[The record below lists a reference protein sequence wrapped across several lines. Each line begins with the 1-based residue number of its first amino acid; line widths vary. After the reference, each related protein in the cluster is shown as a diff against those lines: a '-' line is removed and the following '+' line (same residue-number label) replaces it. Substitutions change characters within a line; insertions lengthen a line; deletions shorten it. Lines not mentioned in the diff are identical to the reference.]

1 MKGKGTLKS
10 NVFSGLIVI
19 APLAV
24 TAYVVYWVYG
34 VVVGLPG
41 SELLRFTDRPVLN
54 EVIQF
59 TFTVFLIAAILFSI
73 GYVTRTATGVFFK
86 RWLDKTARRV
96 PIVGF
101 FYNATQ
107 MAVEAISMGSEE
119 FRRPVKMDFGGV
131 RFTGFKTGGK
141 TDGGREVVFVPT
153 APNITSG
160 VVVEVDPDL
169 TEDAEESTEEAL
181 TRILSAGFASAGD
194 EEVAQQLEV
203 LEGFDL
209 ESEKEGLETV
219 EKMDGAGDDEEERGR

>member
-1 MKGKGTLKS
+1 MKGKGTVKS

-59 TFTVFLIAAILFSI
+59 TFTVLLIAAVLFSI
-73 GYVTRTATGVFFK
+73 GYVTRTATGVIFK
-86 RWLDKTARRV
+86 RWVDRTARRV

-107 MAVEAISMGSEE
+107 MAVETLSMSSDE

-141 TDGGREVVFVPT
+141 TEGGRDVVFVPT

-160 VVVEVDPDL
+160 VVVEVDPEL
-169 TEDAEESTEEAL
+169 TVDAEESTEEAL

-194 EEVAQQLEV
+194 EEVAQQLDV

-209 ESEKEGLETV
+209 ESEKEGLETA
-219 EKMDGAGDDEEERGR
+219 EELEDPGEDDQGRGR